1 MSLDASTSGYATH
14 HAFKLVLCP
23 DRRQRADRRMGPSR
37 GGRRITDPP
46 AEPIHAGPAKPR
58 EPQTDWFGLRMAAS
72 KLQATFRHMRL
83 HMW

>member
-1 MSLDASTSGYATH
+1 MSLDASTNGCATH

-37 GGRRITDPP
+37 GGRRITDP
-46 AEPIHAGPAKPR
+46 R

-72 KLQATFRHMRL
+72 KLQATFRNMRL